1 MRDETV
7 TLPLPSLRDTPV
19 RVEALQPASAKA
31 LTEWQPLAQS

>member
-7 TLPLPSLRDTPV
+7 TLPLPTLRDTPV